1 MLEYFDT
8 EKSITAVIVLV
19 IVAFLLL
26 SFILIKAEVV
36 NRNKFSSTKSEDKLL
51 FGKYNNDYKPK
62 VTSEEDGRL
71 VVVDIDAQ
79 KYGGRG
85 NKAIVNYIS
94 NVGGK
99 LLSVNGVDVEGDRGR
114 LHPIAIPGT
123 SGMGMMRIGREEE
136 KKRNVFVILVPKD
149 ASVADNLEERIRLYA
164 KYSK

>member
-1 MLEYFDT
+1 MLEDKFSRYALISVF
-8 EKSITAVIVLV
+8 V
-19 IVAFLLL
+19 
-26 SFILIKAEVV
+26 ILIFVALFLIFYMINTEVV
-36 NRNKFSSTKSEDKLL
+36 DRNHFAETKIENEAL
-51 FGKYNNDYKPK
+51 FGKYNENYEPK
-62 VTSEEDGRL
+62 VTNEEDGRL

-85 NKAIVNYIS
+85 NKALVNYIS

-99 LLSVNGVDVEGDRGR
+99 LLSVNGVDIEGDRGTMI
-114 LHPIAIPGT
+114 PIAIPGT

>member
-1 MLEYFDT
+1 MLEDKFSRYALIAVFVMLI
-8 EKSITAVIVLV
+8 SIVVFAI
-19 IVAFLLL
+19 FLM
-26 SFILIKAEVV
+26 INEEVV
-36 NRNKFSSTKSEDKLL
+36 DRNHFVKTKIENEAL
-51 FGKYNNDYKPK
+51 FGKYNNDYEPK

-85 NKAIVNYIS
+85 NKALVNYIS

-99 LLSVNGVDVEGDRGR
+99 LLSVNGVDIEGDRETMI
-114 LHPIAIPGT
+114 PIAIPGT
-123 SGMGMMRIGREEE
+123 SGMGIMRIGREEE

-149 ASVADNLEERIRLYA
+149 APVADNLEERIRLYA

>member
-8 EKSITAVIVLV
+8 EKSMTAVIVLV

-26 SFILIKAEVV
+26 SFILIRTEVV
-36 NRNKFSSTKSEDKLL
+36 NRNKFSSTKSEDELL

-79 KYGGRG
+79 KYDGRG
-85 NKAIVNYIS
+85 NKALVNYIS

-99 LLSVNGVDVEGDRGR
+99 LLSVNGVDVQGSRGAMM
-114 LHPIAIPGT
+114 PFAIPGT
-123 SGMGMMRIGREEE
+123 SGMGMIRMGRREE

-149 ASVADNLEERIRLYA
+149 APAVENLEERIRLYS

>member
-8 EKSITAVIVLV
+8 EKSMTAVIVLV

-26 SFILIKAEVV
+26 SFILIRTEVV
-36 NRNKFSSTKSEDKLL
+36 NRNKFSSTKSEDELL
-51 FGKYNNDYKPK
+51 FGKYNNDYEPK

-79 KYGGRG
+79 KYSGRG

-99 LLSVNGVDVEGDRGR
+99 LLSVNGVDIEDSRGTMI
-114 LHPIAIPGT
+114 PFTIPGT
-123 SGMGMMRIGREEE
+123 PNMGMMRIGREEE

-149 ASVADNLEERIRLYA
+149 APAVENLEERIKLYS

>member
-8 EKSITAVIVLV
+8 EKSMTAVIVLV

-26 SFILIKAEVV
+26 SFILIRTEVV
-36 NRNKFSSTKSEDKLL
+36 NRNKFSSTKSEDELL

-79 KYGGRG
+79 KYGRRG

-114 LHPIAIPGT
+114 LHPIAIPRT

-149 ASVADNLEERIRLYA
+149 APAVENLEERIRLYS

>member
-8 EKSITAVIVLV
+8 EKSMTAVIVLV

-26 SFILIKAEVV
+26 SFILIRTEVV
-36 NRNKFSSTKSEDKLL
+36 NRNKFSSTKSEDELL

-79 KYGGRG
+79 KYDGRG
-85 NKAIVNYIS
+85 NKALVNYIS

-99 LLSVNGVDVEGDRGR
+99 LLSVNGVDVQGSRGTMM
-114 LHPIAIPGT
+114 PFAIPGT
-123 SGMGMMRIGREEE
+123 SGMGMIRMGRREE

-149 ASVADNLEERIRLYA
+149 APAVENLEERIRLYS

>member
-1 MLEYFDT
+1 MLEDKFSRYALISVFVML
-8 EKSITAVIVLV
+8 IFVALFVIFYM
-19 IVAFLLL
+19 INT
-26 SFILIKAEVV
+26 EVV
-36 NRNKFSSTKSEDKLL
+36 DRNHFAETKIENEAL
-51 FGKYNNDYKPK
+51 FGKYNENYEPK
-62 VTSEEDGRL
+62 VTNEEDGRL

-85 NKAIVNYIS
+85 NKALVNYIS

-99 LLSVNGVDVEGDRGR
+99 LLSVNGVDIEGDRGTMI
-114 LHPIAIPGT
+114 PIAIPGT

-149 ASVADNLEERIRLYA
+149 APAANNLEERIRLYA

>member
-1 MLEYFDT
+1 MYEDDFSKY
-8 EKSITAVIVLV
+8 VL
-19 IVAFLLL
+19 IGAFVL
-26 SFILIKAEVV
+26 ILIAMVFATFYIVNGEVV
-36 NRNKFSSTKSEDKLL
+36 DRNHFAETKIENEAL
-51 FGKYNNDYKPK
+51 FGKYNNDYEPK

-79 KYGGRG
+79 KYDGRG

-99 LLSVNGVDVEGDRGR
+99 LLSVNGVDVEGSNGTMI
-114 LHPIAIPGT
+114 PFAIPGT
-123 SGMGMMRIGREEE
+123 PNMGMLRMGREEE

-149 ASVADNLEERIRLYA
+149 APGANNLEERIRLYA

>member
-1 MLEYFDT
+1 MLEDKFSRYALISVFVML
-8 EKSITAVIVLV
+8 IFVALFVIFYM
-19 IVAFLLL
+19 INT
-26 SFILIKAEVV
+26 EVV
-36 NRNKFSSTKSEDKLL
+36 DRNHFAETKIENEAL
-51 FGKYNNDYKPK
+51 FGKYNENYEPK
-62 VTSEEDGRL
+62 VTNEEDGRL

-85 NKAIVNYIS
+85 NKALVNYIS

-99 LLSVNGVDVEGDRGR
+99 LLSVNGVDIEGDRGTMI
-114 LHPIAIPGT
+114 PIAIPGT

-149 ASVADNLEERIRLYA
+149 APVADNLEERIRLYA